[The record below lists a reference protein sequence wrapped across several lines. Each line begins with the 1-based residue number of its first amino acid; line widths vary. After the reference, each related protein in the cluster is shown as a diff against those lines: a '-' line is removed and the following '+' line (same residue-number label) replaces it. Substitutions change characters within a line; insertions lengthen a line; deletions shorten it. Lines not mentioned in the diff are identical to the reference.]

1 MAKGDAYKR
10 WVDEEVVQVTIRP
23 SRKYDPDIV
32 AALERAAARGESK
45 SSEALRLMR
54 QGIKAE
60 KEGWV

>member
-10 WVDEEVVQVTIRP
+10 WVDEEVMQVTIRP

-45 SSEALRLMR
+45 AAEALRLIR
-54 QGIKAE
+54 LGIRYEQGS
-60 KEGWV
+60 